1 MKKLTFK
8 IGSLNFNK
16 VSGKPLIDFKKTFN
30 VCLNFIFNHNEM
42 RRRMIEDLEKR
53 GVSLAQKRKEFKKE
67 EFEFC
72 QLNGQSFSPSR
83 WYKKY
88 ESYLESEGILP
99 KLNGAIETTIEKLI
113 SFFMAE
119 YRKGKVKLNNQLRF
133 TYSYFQQSYN
143 ELHRS
148 SDHRLCINTLKN
160 HFRKIEQA
168 MGSIFENKYRGQLC
182 LPELNTNCVVLTLAP
197 NVIQFKNDQHT
208 ELLSSQEPRL
218 PQAKQPENRHF
229 MDSIQDTLSTFSEAF
244 QPGYAQDDERQNGT
258 ISLQASILSFFGQG

>member
-1 MKKLTFK
+1 MKKLTFP
-8 IGSLNFNK
+8 IGALNFK
-16 VSGKPLIDFKKTFN
+16 KGGKPMIDFKKTFN

-53 GVSLAQKRKEFKKE
+53 GVSLQEKRKELKQQ
-67 EFEFC
+67 EFELS
-72 QLNGQSFSPSR
+72 QELGTSFSPSR

-88 ESYLESEGILP
+88 EDFLESEGILP
-99 KLNGAIETTIEKLI
+99 RINGAIETTIEKLI

-143 ELHRS
+143 ELHRTNA
-148 SDHRLCINTLKN
+148 HRVCINTLKN

-182 LPELNTNCVVLTLAP
+182 LPDLNTNCIVLTIAP
-197 NVIQFKNDQHT
+197 NVIQFKDDRHT

-218 PQAKQPENRHF
+218 PQHKQPENKGF
-229 MDSIQDTLSTFSEAF
+229 MDSIQEGLSTIADGF
-244 QPGYAQDDERQNGT
+244 QQGFQRTNGT
-258 ISLQASILSFFGQG
+258 ISLESSILNFFNQG